1 MSPVLCMA
9 SERADLTG
17 TRTFSICGRSLQAPF
32 LGIVLFG
39 VYLLATLA
47 HGVSNFKDKP
57 QEAASLQ
64 QVCIKQASC
73 HIPPP
78 NLPSRQRSAPSDTS
92 LYCKLALSE
101 RSRQVYMHIVSRA
114 RSMLDAGHSL
124 GARRTG
130 KAGRHRTRSS
140 A

>member
-17 TRTFSICGRSLQAPF
+17 RRTFSICGRCLQAPF

-73 HIPPP
+73 HMFPRICHPD
-78 NLPSRQRSAPSDTS
+78 NAAHLLTLHSTVSWHYQ
-92 LYCKLALSE
+92 

-114 RSMLDAGHSL
+114 MSMLDAGHSL